1 MLDLITEHAG
11 EMAELCRKHHVKTL
25 ELFGSAVNGKFDPAT
40 SDLDFLVDFA
50 EIPLGQR
57 SKAYFGLWFGL
68 EDLYLR
74 KVDLVQ
80 TSAIKNPYFLKTVNE
95 NRQVV
100 YAA

>member
-1 MLDLITEHAG
+1 MIDLIAERGA
-11 EMAELCRKHHVKTL
+11 ELAELCRTHHVRTL
-25 ELFGSAVNGKFDPAT
+25 ELFGSAANGKFDPAT

-50 EIPLGQR
+50 EIPTGGR

-74 KVDLVQ
+74 KVDLIQ
-80 TSAIKNPYFLKTVNE
+80 TSAITNPYFLKTVNKCRE
-95 NRQVV
+95 VV